1 MVHVATAE
9 NLKFPYEVL
18 LRSVLKHLVDAASNE
33 FLFIADFFKTSPR
46 ETFNRIFGRTISLVL
61 ENIENYL
68 LTCFDSVGLLIMI
81 KMTHLL
87 RLVMQRRRIPVLDS
101 LFDRISLLL
110 WPRFKQ
116 VFDANLKSIRNVNIK
131 KIGHIDV
138 TPHFVSRRYAHFIT
152 SLITLQ
158 SGSDSGIGGGGE
170 NMMVHDIQLIRNEM
184 VALLDRLAEALPSM
198 KEKRVFFINNYDSVL
213 SVFHDRGILCEEV
226 QRFEDL
232 LMHQRELF
240 AEDLIRNSF
249 PRLLQFVL
257 QVLST
262 DVAAASYYLL
272 SATHFTSLSDHLLR
286 LPPGGEAAEQQ
297 RKWRWS

>member
-1 MVHVATAE
+1 
-9 NLKFPYEVL
+9 VL

-184 VALLDRLAEALPSM
+184 VALLDRLAEA
-198 KEKRVFFINNYDSVL
+198 V
-213 SVFHDRGILCEEV
+213 RGG
-226 QRFEDL
+226 
-232 LMHQRELF
+232 
-240 AEDLIRNSF
+240 
-249 PRLLQFVL
+249 
-257 QVLST
+257 
-262 DVAAASYYLL
+262 AALRRPANAPERAVRRRPHPELL
-272 SATHFTSLSDHLLR
+272 SAAAAIRAAGPVNRRCSCFLLPAVCNPLHF
-286 LPPGGEAAEQQ
+286 PI
-297 RKWRWS
+297 